1 MTRNGC
7 APRLSMRGVAVRYG
21 ETLALDGA
29 DFAVA
34 PGEARALLGENGAG
48 KSSLLKALFGFAP
61 MCGGAIEVDGEPFHP
76 SLRAAEARGL
86 ALVHQE
92 LSLVPHLTVKDA
104 ILLGAH
110 RSRGMFVDRRA
121 RDDAA
126 RHALQLAGRSDLPLS
141 ASVRSLTAAQRQIVE
156 IARACSRAS
165 RLIVL
170 DEPTS
175 SLGAD
180 DAERLYS
187 ALDALR
193 MRDVSVVYV
202 SHALAEVRRVA
213 SSATVLRDGRTAFAG
228 SLDSVT
234 DQQLIAHM
242 AGREV
247 AEASASS
254 RGVASGIALKVERL
268 SCAPVVREASFE
280 LRNGEILGIA
290 GLAGAGRTEL
300 LEAIFSLRAT
310 SGGSVTFAQGHARSI
325 AGLWKSGVGMVRE
338 DRKHGGL
345 SLRQSIACNAA
356 LPSVGRIAHRG
367 MLSSNTLRAHA
378 DGPCRRLGVR
388 MRSLDQPILEL
399 SGGNQQKVAFAR
411 LLAAGARVLLLDE
424 PTRGIDVGARA
435 AIHDLLREASAGGAA
450 ILVVSSQLPE
460 LLQLCDR
467 IAVMR
472 QGVLSASRPAHEW
485 TQESL
490 VAAALHAS
498 KGVGDIA

>member
-1 MTRNGC
+1 MTLDGS
-7 APRLSMRGVAVRYG
+7 APRLLMRGVAVRYG

-29 DFAVA
+29 DFEVA
-34 PGEARALLGENGAG
+34 AGEARALLGENGAG

-61 MCGGAIEVDGEPFHP
+61 MSSGAIEVDGEPFEP
-76 SLRAAEARGL
+76 SLRAAETRGL

-92 LSLVPHLTVKDA
+92 LSLVPHLTVADA
-104 ILLGAH
+104 IQLGAH
-110 RSRGMFVDRRA
+110 RARGMFVDRRA

-126 RHALQLAGRSDLPLS
+126 RHALQLAGRSDVPLS
-141 ASVRSLTAAQRQIVE
+141 ASIRSLTAAQRQVVE

-165 RLIVL
+165 RVIVL

-180 DAERLYS
+180 DADRLYA

-193 MRDVSVVYV
+193 ARGVSVVYV

-213 SSATVLRDGRTAFAG
+213 SSATVLRDGSTAFAG

-247 AEASASS
+247 ADATASA
-254 RGVASGIALKVERL
+254 RGAASGIALHVERL

-280 LRNGEILGIA
+280 LRYGEIFGIA

-300 LEAIFSLRAT
+300 LEAIFALRKA
-310 SGGSVTFAQGHARSI
+310 SGGSVTFAHGGARSI
-325 AGLWKSGVGMVRE
+325 AALWKSGVGMVRE

-356 LPSVGRIAHRG
+356 LPSVGRIARSG
-367 MLSSNTLRAHA
+367 LVSTNALRAHA
-378 DGPCRRLGVR
+378 FGPCQRLGVR
-388 MRSLDQPILEL
+388 MRSLDQPIAEL

-411 LLAAGARVLLLDE
+411 LLASGARVLLLDE

-435 AIHDLLREASAGGAA
+435 TIHQLLREASANGAA

-472 QGVLSASRPAHEW
+472 QGVLSAARSAKEW

>member
-1 MTRNGC
+1 
-7 APRLSMRGVAVRYG
+7 V
-21 ETLALDGA
+21 
-29 DFAVA
+29 
-34 PGEARALLGENGAG
+34 
-48 KSSLLKALFGFAP
+48 
-61 MCGGAIEVDGEPFHP
+61 
-76 SLRAAEARGL
+76 
-86 ALVHQE
+86 
-92 LSLVPHLTVKDA
+92 
-104 ILLGAH
+104 
-110 RSRGMFVDRRA
+110 
-121 RDDAA
+121 
-126 RHALQLAGRSDLPLS
+126 
-141 ASVRSLTAAQRQIVE
+141 
-156 IARACSRAS
+156 
-165 RLIVL
+165 IVL

-180 DAERLYS
+180 DADRLYA

-193 MRDVSVVYV
+193 ARGVSVVYV

-254 RGVASGIALKVERL
+254 RGAVSGVALHVERL
-268 SCAPVVREASFE
+268 SCEPVVREASFE
-280 LRNGEILGIA
+280 LRHGEILGIA

-300 LEAIFSLRAT
+300 LEAIFALRSA
-310 SGGSVTFAQGHARSI
+310 SGGSITFTHDTARSI
-325 AGLWKSGVGMVRE
+325 AALWKSGVGMVRE

-356 LPSVGRIAHRG
+356 LPSVGRIARSG
-367 MLSSNTLRAHA
+367 MVSTNALRAHA
-378 DGPCRRLGVR
+378 FGPCQRLGVR
-388 MRSLDQPILEL
+388 MRSLDQPIAEL

-411 LLAAGARVLLLDE
+411 LLASGARVLLLDE

-435 AIHDLLREASAGGAA
+435 TIHQLLREASANGAA

-472 QGVLSASRPAHEW
+472 QGVLSAARSAKEW

-498 KGVGDIA
+498 KGVLDIA